1 MTFPLPNVSNDL
13 NGRVALVT
21 GASSGF
27 GVRFAKALAA
37 CGAKVGLAARRVDRL
52 EAVAEEIRAA
62 GGEAICIPMD
72 ATDAD
77 QLFAAVDCSKRP
89 MERSISSS
97 TMQAFRMPSARTRW
111 RSN

>member
-62 GGEAICIPMD
+62 SGVEVGIHVVWLTA
-72 ATDAD
+72 
-77 QLFAAVDCSKRP
+77 
-89 MERSISSS
+89 
-97 TMQAFRMPSARTRW
+97 ARTALASTQTMVARIGSPHP
-111 RSN
+111 RCTVRG